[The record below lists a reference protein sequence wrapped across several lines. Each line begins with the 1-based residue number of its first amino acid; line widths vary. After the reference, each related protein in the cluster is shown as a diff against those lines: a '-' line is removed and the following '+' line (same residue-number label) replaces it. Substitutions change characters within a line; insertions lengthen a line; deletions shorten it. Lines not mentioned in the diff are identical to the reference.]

1 MLETP
6 KPRDYSEKVR
16 PEVRETYRRNHVGQ
30 TLDFARAKRAEF
42 SRFGRAKMTLWEALL
57 ELDRL
62 IDKSDPDT
70 EVSQLEHALQTAES
84 LRREGAP
91 EWLQLT
97 GLIHD
102 AGKILCL
109 FGEEQWAVVGDTFPL
124 GCAFSDKII
133 FQELLEGN
141 SDRDNPAYAS
151 PHGIYTAG
159 CGLDAVTM
167 SWGHDEY
174 LYQVVHGRIPE
185 EAAFVIRFHSFYPL
199 HQEHAY
205 EWMLSAR
212 DRELR
217 PWLRRF
223 QRHALYSK
231 SSERPAFAALARH
244 YEELVARHLPD
255 RLDW

>member
-1 MLETP
+1 MAKIST
-6 KPRDYSEKVR
+6 PRDYRENVR
-16 PEVRETYRRNHVGQ
+16 DEVRETYRLNHVGQ
-30 TLDFARAKRAEF
+30 TLTFARAKREEF
-42 SRFGRAKMTLWEALL
+42 GRLGRAKLTIWEALL
-57 ELDRL
+57 ELDHM
-62 IDKSDPDT
+62 IDESDSDT

-97 GLIHD
+97 GLMHD
-102 AGKILCL
+102 TGKMLCL

-124 GCAFSDKII
+124 GCAFSDRIVFHELFAENPDLKI
-133 FQELLEGN
+133 
-141 SDRDNPAYAS
+141 PAYAS
-151 PHGIYTAG
+151 PQGIYATG

-174 LYQVVHGRIPE
+174 LYQVLRGRIPE

-199 HQEHAY
+199 HQEGAY
-205 EWMLSAR
+205 EWMLDEH

-217 PWLRRF
+217 RWLELFRR
-223 QRHALYSK
+223 HDLYSK
-231 SSERPAFAALARH
+231 STERPDLKALAKY
-244 YEELVARHLPD
+244 YEELVARHLPE